1 MIRKIFSILLALL
14 MIASSLYLGNLLLSE
29 YLAFEPVIVF
39 SWFSPATFIAPIPIS
54 FALIYHTGSL
64 FYTEEVATRFC
75 AKIIRYFMYAT
86 IIACMVSVM
95 LVYFYTQLLEDK
107 GYKPCPGVPSGY
119 MPMMGTKYVTS
130 LSLCKT

>member
-14 MIASSLYLGNLLLSE
+14 IIASSLYLGNLLLSE

-86 IIACMVSVM
+86 IIACIVSVM

-130 LSLCKT
+130 FSLCKT

>member
-1 MIRKIFSILLALL
+1 
-14 MIASSLYLGNLLLSE
+14 
-29 YLAFEPVIVF
+29 
-39 SWFSPATFIAPIPIS
+39 
-54 FALIYHTGSL
+54 
-64 FYTEEVATRFC
+64 
-75 AKIIRYFMYAT
+75 MYAT